1 MAAQLI
7 SVNFHDQSLTAT
19 LHKGKPYV
27 ALKPICENIGLHWR
41 GQLERIKR
49 HSVLNS
55 VVRMTRTTS
64 LGQDGKTYNV
74 EMIMLPLNYLNGWLF
89 SVDAARVK
97 PELKDRLIAYQ
108 RECFEVLAD
117 YFWPQT
123 HGLAALP
130 EVQTIT
136 RAQQGELFT
145 MVANKARSVN
155 KPNAYFWARFQNHF
169 KVSSYKLLP
178 ADKFGEAMDYLRRLE
193 GNEGDSF
200 MMLTPQELSGIVRE
214 NIESYERKRIANDC
228 PQYRYPLTDWKPE
241 NRVGATGWLTYRELN
256 RVESHQRPLSRLLF
270 QLTQDGHDVAAASAE
285 YRAILLLL
293 ECMHG
298 KLESMRVIFNLLD
311 ERGLNVNF
319 S

>member
-7 SVNFHDQSLTAT
+7 SVNFHDQSLAAT
-19 LHKGKPYV
+19 VLKGKPYV
-27 ALKPICENIGLHWR
+27 AIRPICENIGLTWH
-41 GQLERIKR
+41 GQYERIKR
-49 HSVLNS
+49 HPVLNS
-55 VVRMTRTTS
+55 SVRMTRTVAE
-64 LGQDGKTYNV
+64 DGKQR

-89 SVDAARVK
+89 GIDAARVK

-108 RECFEVLAD
+108 RECFDVLAD
-117 YFWPQT
+117 YFMPQT

-130 EVQTIT
+130 EAQTIT
-136 RAQQGELFT
+136 RAQQGELFAL
-145 MVANKARSVN
+145 VSNKARSVN
-155 KPNAYFWARFQNHF
+155 KSNAYFWARFQNHF

-178 ADKFGEAMDYLRRLE
+178 ADKFSEAMDYLRRLE
-193 GNEGDSF
+193 GSDNDSF
-200 MMLTPQELSGIVRE
+200 MALTPQELSGIVRQ

-228 PQYRYPLTDWKPE
+228 PQYRYPITDWKPE

-256 RVESHQRPLSRLLF
+256 RIESHQRPLARLLF
-270 QLTQDGHDVAAASAE
+270 QLTQDSHDVAAASAE

-311 ERGLNVNF
+311 ERGLNINF